1 MENLNVK
8 EVMNNAPT
16 TFPDHTVRLLI
27 EYKELVERVDKL
39 EVLLMKND
47 ASRLTFVLN
56 CPARLLVEQ
65 LGTMK
70 EYADILRRRMLVYEG
85 ITLEE
90 LNAFMRG

>member
-27 EYKELVERVDKL
+27 EYKELVERTEKL
-39 EVLLMKND
+39 EALLMKHEEGK
-47 ASRLTFVLN
+47 LGVVLN
-56 CPARLLVEQ
+56 CPEFILERQ
-65 LGTMK
+65 LHSMRGYG
-70 EYADILRRRMLVYEG
+70 EILRKRMLVYEG
-85 ITLEE
+85 ITLDE

>member
-56 CPARLLVEQ
+56 CPAGLLVEQ

-70 EYADILRRRMLVYEG
+70 EYANILRIRMLVYEG

>member
-16 TFPDHTVRLLI
+16 TFPDHTVRLLV
-27 EYKELVERVDKL
+27 EYKDLVERAGRL
-39 EVLLMKND
+39 EALLMKKD
-47 ASRLTFVLN
+47 AGKLNFVLN
-56 CPARLLVEQ
+56 CPDHILDHQ
-65 LGTMK
+65 LRTMN
-70 EYADILRRRMLVYEG
+70 EYMNILRRRIIVYEG

>member
-27 EYKELVERVDKL
+27 EYKELVERTDKL
-39 EVLLMKND
+39 EALLMKKD
-47 ASRLTFVLN
+47 AGKLNFVLN
-56 CPARLLVEQ
+56 CPEHILDHQ
-65 LGTMK
+65 LRIMK
-70 EYADILRRRMLVYEG
+70 EYVEIIRRRMLVYEG